1 MQNPNVKT
9 QTITLFGRMYMYDQ
23 SKISRSKLT
32 DILSDLNKREWKDKK
47 DKEYAIG
54 LVSRAVI

>member
-1 MQNPNVKT
+1 
-9 QTITLFGRMYMYDQ
+9 MYDQ

-32 DILSDLNKREWKDKK
+32 EILSDLNKHEWKDKK

-54 LVSRAVI
+54 LVSRAII

>member
-1 MQNPNVKT
+1 MTNPNVKT
-9 QTITLFGRMYMYDQ
+9 QLITLFGERYMYDQ

-32 DILSDLNKREWKDKK
+32 EILSDLNKHEWKDKK

-54 LVSRAVI
+54 LVSRAII

>member
-1 MQNPNVKT
+1 MMNPNVKT
-9 QTITLFGRMYMYDQ
+9 QLITLFGERYMYDQ

-32 DILSDLNKREWKDKK
+32 EILSDLNKHEWKDKK

-54 LVSRAVI
+54 LVSRAII